1 MESLHTTDVIV
12 IGSGISGLMTAI
24 CLYPRKVTLI
34 SKKKLGEASSSAWAQ
49 GGIAAAVGKDDSPK
63 IHFEDT
69 IKASSGLSD
78 EKIVKIITEEASS
91 IIKFLEEKGV
101 NFDKDHLKNFLMS
114 QEAAHSRRRV
124 LKVNGDSSG
133 REIIK
138 TLINNIQK
146 LENITILED
155 VTVDEIISENNVSNY
170 LVFVTKTCCKYHISA
185 MCINKV
191 T

>member
-91 IIKFLEEKGV
+91 IIKFLEESTAVRYLQRPTQDIAATGGTNWQQYLPPRMQLRIFFPWLWTESQIESWGK
-101 NFDKDHLKNFLMS
+101 KDLL
-114 QEAAHSRRRV
+114 R
-124 LKVNGDSSG
+124 
-133 REIIK
+133 
-138 TLINNIQK
+138 
-146 LENITILED
+146 
-155 VTVDEIISENNVSNY
+155 DEPSPAS
-170 LVFVTKTCCKYHISA
+170 
-185 MCINKV
+185 
-191 T
+191 

>member
-78 EKIVKIITEEASS
+78 EKIVKIIT
-91 IIKFLEEKGV
+91 IKLPSF
-101 NFDKDHLKNFLMS
+101 
-114 QEAAHSRRRV
+114 
-124 LKVNGDSSG
+124 
-133 REIIK
+133 
-138 TLINNIQK
+138 
-146 LENITILED
+146 
-155 VTVDEIISENNVSNY
+155 
-170 LVFVTKTCCKYHISA
+170 
-185 MCINKV
+185 
-191 T
+191 